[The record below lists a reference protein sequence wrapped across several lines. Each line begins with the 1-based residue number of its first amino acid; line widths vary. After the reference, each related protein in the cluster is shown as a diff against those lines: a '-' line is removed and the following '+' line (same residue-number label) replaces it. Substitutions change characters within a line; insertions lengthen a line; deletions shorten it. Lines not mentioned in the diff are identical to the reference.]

1 MLEELFEKPKYIIFY
16 REPSSIIKSHY
27 THSLKRI
34 IVPKL
39 VPYVLKANLYN
50 YVNEPLDTLKKS
62 KFDDALQNIN
72 YKIYNYNELFNDYI
86 NIGKRVL
93 FLEFEKFF
101 FNDQKELE
109 KLENY
114 LEIKIQYNFQKK
126 NISYKNLIFL
136 NLYFKNFLFRFVC
149 IIAFQFLKILGI
161 KDYRLKFMDKFIGF
175 LNKFF
180 NKEYT
185 ANRYLK
191 DKKILNNYLNFHKE
205 NFKNFKK
212 RINEVN

>member
-27 THSLKRI
+27 THSLKI

-101 FNDQKELE
+101 
-109 KLENY
+109 
-114 LEIKIQYNFQKK
+114 
-126 NISYKNLIFL
+126 
-136 NLYFKNFLFRFVC
+136 
-149 IIAFQFLKILGI
+149 
-161 KDYRLKFMDKFIGF
+161 
-175 LNKFF
+175 
-180 NKEYT
+180 
-185 ANRYLK
+185 
-191 DKKILNNYLNFHKE
+191 
-205 NFKNFKK
+205 
-212 RINEVN
+212 